1 MTTITLPAGSTG
13 YDRKGKPFTRLGAHT
28 MTIQDEHADENYT
41 PEERT
46 LGIYRIIRF
55 RQERT
60 AAHYSQWRHAPGS
73 AAAL

>member
-1 MTTITLPAGSTG
+1 
-13 YDRKGKPFTRLGAHT
+13 